1 MGQIDMY
8 PTLLSL
14 LGLDSYGWK
23 GQGQNILMP
32 GRVEAAI
39 SSMTGETLGDTTRVA
54 PGAMRNLRSARR
66 ISDLTIKTMK
76 H

>member
-1 MGQIDMY
+1 
-8 PTLLSL
+8 
-14 LGLDSYGWK
+14 
-23 GQGQNILMP
+23 MP